1 MSNISIERLEEL
13 SGILKSWLD
22 GYCPHDDKVQYTTIY
37 DAIGAIR
44 ELMEFRSAAPVGIT
58 DRSEI
63 ECLGRG
69 EMANVMPPDYKGVD
83 KGDEVFIY
91 ATPHLSHKVS

>member
-1 MSNISIERLEEL
+1 MSNISIERLEDFIRSPLENGL
-13 SGILKSWLD
+13 TRGEQMEIS
-22 GYCPHDDKVQYTTIY
+22 
-37 DAIGAIR
+37 R
-44 ELMEFRSAAPVGIT
+44 ELLEYRNAKPVGIT

-69 EMANVMPPDYKGVD
+69 EMANVMPHDYKGVD

-91 ATPHLSHKVS
+91 ATPQLKPEKCHK